1 LTLPIRAMA
10 FAAMILLS
18 VASPL
23 AVAQIVAAPG
33 SSAQVVQTQN
43 GRQQVNIAKPSAA
56 GVSVNNYSQFDVP
69 GKGAILN
76 NSPTIVQTQQ
86 AGYVNGNPNLAPGHS
101 AGIIVNQVLSN
112 SPSQL
117 NGFLEVAGQRAEVV
131 IANPNGLVVNGGG
144 FINTSRAILTTGTPN
159 YGANGSLTGFSV
171 NGGNI
176 TVQGA
181 GLNAT
186 NVDQVDLLARAI
198 QVNAAIYAN
207 TLNAIAGSNQIDHN
221 TLAATPIAGNGPA
234 PSVAID
240 VSALGGMYANRI
252 YLVSNEFGVGVS
264 NKGVLAAQAGDL
276 TLQSNGQLVLAGTTN
291 ASGSINAS
299 ATQGI
304 DNSGT
309 TYAQHDVVATT
320 GGALTNSGV
329 LAAQNNTTI
338 KAGNVASTGTLGA
351 GVNSDGTIA
360 SSGDLKVTS
369 SGAVSATGRNEGG
382 GNTTIQGASLNLAGS
397 NTSANGAL
405 ALSATNG
412 DMNLSGAS
420 STAGG
425 TLVANTAGT
434 LSNDGGKLS
443 SGAAM
448 QVAAGSLS
456 NAKGQLVSQSTLD
469 VSASGALNNRGG
481 TMQAAGRETVHA
493 SSLDNTAGS
502 MLSLNGDGM
511 QVTTT
516 GALVNGAGGTI
527 GTNGALE
534 VSAGTLSNQGKL
546 TASGDASVNA
556 QSIDNHAGSMTAGG
570 ALKATTP
577 GALNN
582 AGGTLSG
589 GTTTVAGASIDN
601 TNGTIDGDALAVS
614 TPGALINRGGKIKQY
629 GANDQSI
636 TAGGALD
643 NTSGTIASNAN
654 NLSVAS
660 QGMTNDGGSLL
671 HSGTGMLT
679 VNSKGALSNANG
691 QIVTNGALALQAT
704 LALNNR
710 QGTIQAARRADIG
723 GASLDNTAGRIV
735 SLNADGMRVTT
746 TGALVNGA
754 GGMIGANGDLDLS
767 AATLSNQGQ
776 LNAATNATLNAQS
789 IDNHA
794 GSVSAGGAL
803 NATTTGALNNV
814 GGELSGASTTVSAS
828 SIDNT
833 KGSIDGDA
841 LSVSSSGELVN
852 RGGKLTQAA
861 RQPQSRHRQSARTE
875 RHPEPRRESR
885 PRIRRQRPRLTRLQR
900 LVLDPMG
907 LLDRDALRQYE
918 HLLSADRGCEPD
930 FRVERQR
937 ADRRAQ
943 AGPRASPQPERRVR
957 RLRAT
962 VEALRCEFHRRHGN
976 RTPAS
981 QQHVL

>member
-1 LTLPIRAMA
+1 MVPVVEFARAHGSGPRAPRGTSMGSSDELTLPIRAMA

-18 VASPL
+18 AASPL

-33 SSAQVVQTQN
+33 SGAQVVQTQN
-43 GRQQVNIAKPSAA
+43 GLQQVNIAKPSAA
-56 GVSVNNYSQFDVP
+56 GVSVNNYSQFDIQ
-69 GKGAILN
+69 KQGALLN

-86 AGYVNGNPNLAPGHS
+86 AGYVNGNPNLAPGQS
-101 AGIIVNQVLSN
+101 AGIIVNQVMSN

-131 IANPNGLVVNGGG
+131 IANPNGLVINGGG

-159 YGANGSLTGFSV
+159 YGANGGLTGFNV

-207 TLNAIAGSNQIDHN
+207 TLNVIAGSNQIDHN

-320 GGALTNSGV
+320 GGALSNSGV

-338 KAGNVASTGTLGA
+338 NAGNVASTGTLGA

-382 GNTTIQGASLNLAGS
+382 GNTTIQGASINLAGS

-425 TLVANTAGT
+425 TLVANAAGT
-434 LSNDGGKLS
+434 LTNDGGKLS

-456 NAKGQLVSQSTLD
+456 NAKG
-469 VSASGALNNRGG
+469 
-481 TMQAAGRETVHA
+481 
-493 SSLDNTAGS
+493 
-502 MLSLNGDGM
+502 
-511 QVTTT
+511 
-516 GALVNGAGGTI
+516 
-527 GTNGALE
+527 
-534 VSAGTLSNQGKL
+534 
-546 TASGDASVNA
+546 
-556 QSIDNHAGSMTAGG
+556 
-570 ALKATTP
+570 
-577 GALNN
+577 
-582 AGGTLSG
+582 
-589 GTTTVAGASIDN
+589 
-601 TNGTIDGDALAVS
+601 
-614 TPGALINRGGKIKQY
+614 
-629 GANDQSI
+629 
-636 TAGGALD
+636 
-643 NTSGTIASNAN
+643 
-654 NLSVAS
+654 
-660 QGMTNDGGSLL
+660 
-671 HSGTGMLT
+671 
-679 VNSKGALSNANG
+679 
-691 QIVTNGALALQAT
+691 
-704 LALNNR
+704 
-710 QGTIQAARRADIG
+710 
-723 GASLDNTAGRIV
+723 
-735 SLNADGMRVTT
+735 
-746 TGALVNGA
+746 
-754 GGMIGANGDLDLS
+754 
-767 AATLSNQGQ
+767 
-776 LNAATNATLNAQS
+776 
-789 IDNHA
+789 
-794 GSVSAGGAL
+794 
-803 NATTTGALNNV
+803 
-814 GGELSGASTTVSAS
+814 
-828 SIDNT
+828 
-833 KGSIDGDA
+833 
-841 LSVSSSGELVN
+841 
-852 RGGKLTQAA
+852 
-861 RQPQSRHRQSARTE
+861 
-875 RHPEPRRESR
+875 RHPRCS
-885 PRIRRQRPRLTRLQR
+885 
-900 LVLDPMG
+900 
-907 LLDRDALRQYE
+907 
-918 HLLSADRGCEPD
+918 
-930 FRVERQR
+930 
-937 ADRRAQ
+937 
-943 AGPRASPQPERRVR
+943 VR
-957 RLRAT
+957 RSWW
-962 VEALRCEFHRRHGN
+962 H
-976 RTPAS
+976 
-981 QQHVL
+981 